1 MLHTG
6 GKVLEPLFAA
16 LARDER
22 CFYMLNAAELWEKM
36 KLQVHVEQQYHGAIG
51 PNIPVKDVINHY
63 KVSLLDTKS

>member
-22 CFYMLNAAELWEKM
+22 CFYMINAGELWEKM
-36 KLQVHVEQQYHGAIG
+36 KWQVQAEQIHTNALG
-51 PNIPVKDVINHY
+51 PGLLTPNKIVSAY
-63 KVSLLDTKS
+63 KVFVS

>member
-22 CFYMLNAAELWEKM
+22 CFYMLDAAELWEKM
-36 KLQVHVEQQYHGAIG
+36 KLQVHVEQQCVNALG
-51 PNIPVKDVINHY
+51 PGSMSPNKIVSTY
-63 KVSLLDTKS
+63 KVFLS